1 MTSSRHEPDGLSR
14 EPGGARSA
22 LNDRLGTELAAV
34 AGALASRGAAGIAHP
49 GGTLLAHLERVHALL
64 AEWGARPAL
73 RLAGLCHA
81 YYGTDGFPVALGDP
95 RRRTELTAITG
106 AETERLVYF
115 YASCDRRFSYPHLA
129 ERDGP
134 FKDRFTGTV
143 LRPPL
148 RLRRDFAELTAA
160 NELDIAA
167 VNPDL
172 RAQHGQDLLGLFTS
186 WQDLLSETA
195 WQVAQATLR

>member
-1 MTSSRHEPDGLSR
+1 MTTGLR
-14 EPGGARSA
+14 NGEPGDRGRGRRHWPRAARPGSRIPAARCWPIWSASTHCSPNGAHGRRYGSPGCA
-22 LNDRLGTELAAV
+22 TPTTARTASRPRWATPAAGTELAA
-34 AGALASRGAAGIAHP
+34 
-49 GGTLLAHLERVHALL
+49 
-64 AEWGARPAL
+64 
-73 RLAGLCHA
+73 
-81 YYGTDGFPVALGDP
+81 
-95 RRRTELTAITG
+95 ITG
-106 AETERLVYF
+106 AEAERLVYF

-129 ERDGP
+129 EREGP

-172 RAQHGQDLLGLFTS
+172 CARHGQDLLRLFTS
-186 WQDLLSETA
+186 WKALLSDA
-195 WQVAQATLR
+195 ARQAAPRPCGDREAR